1 MTVHPLDAPDRH
13 EADIAIKEG
22 RVQYGENMAAR
33 RRREVEEEAELTRRR
48 KAEMKEKLEQFDT
61 DMANAGSRGDS

>member
-1 MTVHPLDAPDRH
+1 MTVYPLDAPDRH

-33 RRREVEEEAELTRRR
+33 KRREMEEEAELTRRR
-48 KAEMKEKLEQFDT
+48 KAEMKENLEQFDT

>member
-1 MTVHPLDAPDRH
+1 MTVYPLDAPDRH

-33 RRREVEEEAELTRRR
+33 KRREMEEEAELTRRR

>member
-1 MTVHPLDAPDRH
+1 M
-13 EADIAIKEG
+13 
-22 RVQYGENMAAR
+22 
-33 RRREVEEEAELTRRR
+33 EEEAELTRRR

>member
-1 MTVHPLDAPDRH
+1 MTVYPLDAPDRH

-33 RRREVEEEAELTRRR
+33 KRQEMEEEAELTRRR